1 MTRIFLY
8 ALLLMPTGLFAQ
20 NNPIFYGGIGDGHS
34 LMQTTSSYNQ
44 AAYRG
49 GQGDAWHMS
58 FNSPSFVS
66 VSSKGGN
73 GDG

>member
-1 MTRIFLY
+1 
-8 ALLLMPTGLFAQ
+8 
-20 NNPIFYGGIGDGHS
+20 
-34 LMQTTSSYNQ
+34 MQTTSSYNQ